1 MPPKSQHYRQAVP
14 LARRNPM
21 AKYARQ
27 PKGGQHADR
36 RHASKRQASLRQ
48 VIWEE
53 HVCSDP

>member
-1 MPPKSQHYRQAVP
+1 MPPKSQRYPMVVQ